1 MKRHEDHRYL
11 LALRDKNPVLVRE
24 LYQKFS
30 PQVIQWVKKNNGSID
45 DAQDVFQEALIALYN
60 MSLNVDFVLTYPIG
74 GLIFRICRNKWIDK
88 LREKNREAEVR
99 DEQKKRYTDEQ
110 DIVPPIE
117 QIEEEEIRQ
126 KKLNLSFQQ
135 LSSLC
140 QQLLRLTSNGTS
152 PKDIAIQLEM
162 ANANTVYRRK
172 SACIDRWRKLY
183 HA

>member
-24 LYQKFS
+24 LYQNFS

-60 MSLNVDFVLTYPIG
+60 MSLNVDFVLTHPIG

-88 LREKNREAEVR
+88 LREKNRESEVR

-140 QQLLRLTSNGTS
+140 QQLLRLISNGTS
-152 PKDIAIQLEM
+152 PKDIVIQLKM

-172 SACIDRWRKLY
+172 SACIERWRKLY